1 MTILYLR
8 MVVYMI
14 ILYFRILTLGAAVG
28 KVSMTTPLLLRA
40 WRPPRSKL

>member
-14 ILYFRILTLGAAVG
+14 ILYFRMVTLGAGLV
-28 KVSMTTPLLLRA
+28 RFQ
-40 WRPPRSKL
+40 